1 MPATDAIVA
10 LGSNQ
15 DDRMRMLRAARDLVA
30 RLPGTLAIETS
41 PVYETEPVG
50 VAERHRERTY
60 LNAVLAVRTTL
71 DVETWS
77 RQLHAIE
84 DALGR
89 VRTGEPNAPRP
100 IDVDLITFGD
110 IRLSRPDLT
119 LPHPRASQR
128 RFVLQPLAD
137 LRPDLVLPGESVSV
151 SALLAALPSSPWV
164 RSYSAFPTSAPHSPL
179 PFLPLSTDLPA
190 LLASGAPVIRIPP
203 GTYRLD
209 APLRIPSCTTLLA
222 APGTRFIANEGD
234 RGEHPPVLCEQSG
247 ASPTAHDIAIH
258 GGIWQGNIVFHG
270 IRGLHLSRLTIHGSL
285 HLHRID
291 GFNLRCLSIES
302 PAPDALTLHGP
313 VRHGSLSDISGTA
326 HRSLIALLA
335 DPEPENPKT
344 RNSEISDAKLEAENW
359 KPETGNRKPWPA
371 AAAAGPIT
379 HLAFRR
385 LRPIGCAAF
394 FEHRVKSTIAP
405 RFPKAPGRSRLF
417 LDPGPVKVT
426 SPFGPRVHPVTGET
440 ASFHTGVDL
449 VLCIGK
455 RMLETGICAWADGTV
470 LAAADTDGPAGT
482 CVVLDHGR
490 GLITRYF
497 HMEYGSLRVHA
508 GQRIRKGALLGWMG
522 KTGRSTGEH
531 LHFQMELDG
540 TPIDPVVGMR
550 GVRPA
555 KTRHV
560 P

>member
-15 DDRMRMLRAARDLVA
+15 GDRMRMLRAARDLVA

-100 IDVDLITFGD
+100 IDVDLVTFGD
-110 IRLSRPDLT
+110 LRLSRPELT
-119 LPHPRASQR
+119 IPHPRAMGR
-128 RFVLQPLAD
+128 RFVFQPLAD
-137 LRPDLVLPGESVSV
+137 LRPNLVLPCQTETVSSV
-151 SALLAALPSSPWV
+151 LASLPETPWV
-164 RSYSAFPTSAPHSPL
+164 RPFGRLPDRAPRRPL
-179 PFLPLSTDLPA
+179 PFLPLSADLPA
-190 LLASGAPVIRIPP
+190 LLASGAPVVRIPP
-203 GTYRLD
+203 GTYRLSE
-209 APLRIPSCTTLLA
+209 PLRIPSHTTLVA
-222 APGTRFIANEGD
+222 APGARIIANEEV
-234 RGEHPPVLCEQSG
+234 RGAFASFLCEQSG
-247 ASPTAHDIAIH
+247 ATPTALDIAIH
-258 GGIWQGNIVFHG
+258 GGLWQGNLCFNG
-270 IRGLHLSRLTIHGSL
+270 IRGLRLSNLAIEGTLHLSRV
-285 HLHRID
+285 D
-291 GFNLRCLSIES
+291 GFTLRRLSINS
-302 PAPDALTLHGP
+302 PGPDAIVLHGC
-313 VRHGSLSDISGTA
+313 VRRGTVSDISGTA
-326 HRSLIALLA
+326 RRSLIALLA
-335 DPEPENPKT
+335 DPEPETPKS
-344 RNSEISDAKLEAENW
+344 RNSEIPKSRAPHPPSL
-359 KPETGNRKPWPA
+359 
-371 AAAAGPIT
+371 AGPIT
-379 HLAFRR
+379 HIRFRS
-385 LRPIGCAAF
+385 LRPIGCAPF
-394 FEHRVKSTIAP
+394 FKYCVKSTLAP

-440 ASFHTGVDL
+440 DSFHTGVDL
-449 VLCIGK
+449 VLYIGK
-455 RMLETGICAWADGTV
+455 RMLETGICAYADGMV
-470 LAAADTDGPAGT
+470 LSAADTDGPAGT
-482 CVVLDHGR
+482 CVAIDHGR
-490 GLITRYF
+490 GLVTRYF
-497 HMEYGSLRVHA
+497 HMEYGSLRVSA
-508 GQRIRKGALLGWMG
+508 GQRIRKGTLLGWMG

-540 TPIDPVVGMR
+540 TPITPVGML